1 MKTALIVGKGI
12 SGTSA
17 GELLKRKNWKVYFYD
32 DKDPQPVPEKVDLV
46 VKSPGV
52 PPNHPLIKKFKKT
65 TEVIGEVELAY
76 RFSKGKIVGI
86 TGTNGKSTTCALIYH
101 VLKRSGFDAFIGGNY
116 GIPFSSFAE
125 KTSENS
131 IIVLELSS
139 YQIEDLSGFT
149 CEIGVIINVSQDHLD
164 RYASFEEYANSKFK
178 IRKHCKTLVVN
189 QNLKEKVNAD
199 FCFSVGS
206 KGCKFWCDGEAIYV
220 NDKPIVKVGSLPLK
234 GVHNLENYLSSLA
247 VLSLLGVKVEDIV
260 EGFATFAGLPH
271 RMERVGVVKG
281 VEFINDSKATNLD
294 SMVKAVLSF
303 EKPVI
308 LICGGVRK
316 GIDFNPALK
325 DLKGRIKTCFSIG
338 ESRDY
343 FKNLFSKITEVKSC
357 SSLEEAVR
365 SAFRVAEPG
374 DCVLFSPG
382 CASFDMFKNYAERGN
397 AFKEI
402 VASLV
407 REGGRK

>member
-65 TEVIGEVELAY
+65 TEVVGEVELAY

-86 TGTNGKSTTCALIYH
+86 TGTNGKSTTCALIHH
-101 VLKRSGFDAFIGGNY
+101 VLKSSGFDAFIGGNY

-139 YQIEDLSGFT
+139 YQIEDLSDFT

-206 KGCKFWCDGEAIYV
+206 KGCKFWCDGETIYV
-220 NDKPIVKVGSLPLK
+220 DDKPVVKVDSLPLK

-402 VASLV
+402 VTSLA